1 MKNLS
6 IAKKLTLS
14 FVAIIALFSILLGI
28 VLLVGM
34 RSVSKNF
41 ENFYNGPYQTVYN
54 AEAMNK
60 ALYALED
67 SALKMITTED
77 KSQAEEFENDFNE
90 QETIINEHIV
100 ALQNTLTLQEDKD
113 NLNTLVEASVY
124 GQEINAKTMELY
136 EQGQK
141 DAALEVFFSEFVES
155 TAASR
160 DLGIKIADSAKAI
173 AEEYYNDA
181 NAAKTQTNIL
191 IAIFSIAILACAIT
205 LSIYVIRSITR
216 PMKMIEGAMVKL
228 SGGDLNVKVDY
239 VSKDEFGILANS
251 VSVMVLTLK
260 KYIGEIDR
268 ILSEIAK
275 GNLTV
280 TTEIEF
286 EGDFSKIKNSL
297 GHIVDELN
305 ETLYHINVAAEQ
317 VNSGAIQVSDGAQAL
332 SSGATEQASSV
343 EELSASIE
351 EIAEQVQANAE
362 NAKKANEYSMEAG
375 KGVENGNKL
384 MQQMLS
390 AMQSISESS
399 AKISNIIK
407 VIDDIAFQ
415 TNILAL
421 NAAVEAA
428 RAGAAGKGFA
438 VVAEEVRNL
447 AAKSA
452 EAAKQTT
459 ELIASSSDTVVVGQK
474 IADKTA
480 KALVDISEKAQL
492 AVDIMNEIAAASDE
506 QATAVNHI
514 RTGVEEISSVVQ
526 MNAATA
532 EESSAA
538 SEELSGQAALLH
550 EEVTKFKLK
559 SE

>member
-77 KSQAEEFENDFNE
+77 KSQAEEFENDCNE

>member
-90 QETIINEHIV
+90 QATIINEHI
-100 ALQNTLTLQEDKD
+100 AILQETLTSQENRD
-113 NLNTLVEASVY
+113 NLNALVEAAVY
-124 GQEINAKTMELY
+124 GAEINAKMLDLFEK
-136 EQGQK
+136 GQK
-141 DAALEVFFSEFVES
+141 TVALELFFSDYI
-155 TAASR
+155 TATSSSR

-228 SGGDLNVKVDY
+228 SGGDLNVNVDY

-286 EGDFSKIKNSL
+286 EGDFSKIKDSL
-297 GHIVDELN
+297 GYIVNKLN
-305 ETLYHINVAAEQ
+305 ETLYQINVTAEQ
-317 VNSGAIQVSDGAQAL
+317 VDSGAVQVSDGAQAL